1 MNSTIF
7 NWCVIYKWGV
17 VEVKTI
23 YSLMITAAF
32 AFLTIFSFSNVS
44 FAAEESQY
52 NLIDGKQVSTN
63 ENDANVQHVYYTGD
77 ENGNEVRL
85 GFTTQQQFDDYIN
98 NEKKLEKESNV
109 DGDFQ
114 TLGTGASNTDFYT
127 GSNKTGNP
135 YLFVAVGYALPSLT
149 TYDGGYWNDKI
160 SSISTASTG
169 RTYLYQHTY
178 KGGGSIGF
186 NNAYYWGKTINLSNY
201 KFSNGVSADN
211 NASSVYVYK

>member
-1 MNSTIF
+1 M
-7 NWCVIYKWGV
+7 
-17 VEVKTI
+17 KTI
-23 YSLMITAAF
+23 CSLMFTVAF

-44 FAAEESQY
+44 FAAEGEISQY
-52 NLIDGKQVSTN
+52 DLIDGKQVSTN
-63 ENDANVQHVYYTGD
+63 ANDANVKHVYYTGD

-85 GFTTQQQFDDYIN
+85 GFTTQQEEDDYIN

-109 DGDFQ
+109 DSDFQ
-114 TLGTGASNTDFYT
+114 TLGSGACCTDFYT
-127 GSNKTGNP
+127 GSNKTGFYGP
-135 YLFVAVGYALPSLT
+135 VKVGYAVPSLT
-149 TYDGGYWNDKI
+149 SYWGAYWNDII

-211 NASSVYVYK
+211 NASSLYVYE